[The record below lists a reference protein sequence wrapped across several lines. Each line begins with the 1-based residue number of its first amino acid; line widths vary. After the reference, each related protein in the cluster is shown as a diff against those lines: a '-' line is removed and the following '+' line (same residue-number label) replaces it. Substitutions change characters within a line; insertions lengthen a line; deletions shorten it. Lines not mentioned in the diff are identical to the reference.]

1 MPLFAEQFFTDHL
14 PLPYPEATVV
24 ADTYYAQP
32 SPDQPLRLRI
42 DFSDARYHKRYDALR
57 VEAVHPERGSIDTQ
71 LLTFADHGAFA
82 ARDQRMGTRPG
93 EGAYGTF
100 TDWHDT
106 ETPPWIGIDVTH
118 LKAAIDQYVQIWFPG
133 APSTRTRPRLTTQAV
148 AAPPAA
154 AAARHR

>member
-14 PLPYPEATVV
+14 ALPYPEATVV

-42 DFSDARYHKRYDALR
+42 DFADTRMHQRYDGLR
-57 VEAVHPERGSIDTQ
+57 LETVHLDRGRLDGQ
-71 LLTFADHGAFA
+71 CLNFADHGAFA

-93 EGAYGTF
+93 DGAYGTF

-106 ETPPWIGIDVTH
+106 ETPPWIGIDVTR
-118 LKAAIDQYVQIWFPG
+118 LRTAIDRYVRMWFPG
-133 APSTRTRPRLTTQAV
+133 ALSTHTRPRLATQAT
-148 AAPPAA
+148 AAPSTA